1 MGQIYQDKIVNG
13 KIEVDGKSSA
23 GLELWQGYNFM
34 QNRWWGAFKGQNY
47 PASIATARSLNEHGV
62 NWNVDS

>member
-1 MGQIYQDKIVNG
+1 MCALPRLQFLTSESGAGATVHMGQICQDKIVNG

-34 QNRWWGAFKGQNY
+34 QQN
-47 PASIATARSLNEHGV
+47 PEPVVRCI
-62 NWNVDS
+62 